1 MIKIY
6 TDGAASMNF
15 VNGEYQRGNGGSAMA
30 IINDKE
36 EIEYSASKHF
46 DNTTNNY
53 CELYAISKH
62 FNYFRYYNW
71 LKEISKKYPVFV
83 SEQYLPPE
91 FDKNIIWRKD
101 VNRTCGK
108 DHQFKAC
115 ETLWLIDNR
124 SQV

>member
-1 MIKIY
+1 MYCDAPYK
-6 TDGAASMNF
+6 D
-15 VNGEYQRGNGGSAMA
+15 
-30 IINDKE
+30 
-36 EIEYSASKHF
+36 
-46 DNTTNNY
+46 TT
-53 CELYAISKH
+53 EYAISKH
-62 FNYFRYYNW
+62 FNYFKYYNW

-101 VNRTCGK
+101 VNRICGK
-108 DHQFKAC
+108 DHQFKAN